1 MMTHFKFAAQA
12 VSVAAIMSGSAAW
25 ADVTAQQV
33 WDDWKANLT
42 VAGEAGVTIGSE
54 AMVDGVLTVTDVAF
68 DITSE
73 DTNVSG
79 NLAWITFTEQGDGTV
94 TVTTA
99 EEYPIVITVPNGD
112 GTSTT
117 INLALRHSSL
127 ELLVSGTP
135 DSLTYDMK
143 AKRYAIDL
151 DSINDGSSDIPATAS
166 LGMNNLAG
174 TYTVVTSDM
183 RALAYEI
190 TSASIDLAA
199 NVTNP
204 DDGSVLDLS
213 GEVADFASSVSML
226 MPLPGNT
233 TPETMM
239 ADGLAS
245 EGGYTFGETG
255 YDFSMTGPMG
265 DTTGT
270 AEAAGGSFAYVVSS
284 EAFGYSSAV
293 TGIAVNI
300 ASPMMPFPVT
310 VSLDDYG
317 LDFLMPMSQT
327 EAPADFALGVNLSA
341 LSVNEEVWAMLDPGA
356 ILPRDAATVLLD
368 LTGTATLFYDLAD
381 PAQAEA
387 IAMAEVPGEINSV
400 SLNALDIT
408 FGGAQ
413 VTGTGAFTF
422 DNSDMTTIPGMPL
435 PEGKVDVAIN
445 GANGLMDKLVQMGLL
460 PGDQVTMAR
469 MMMGMFAVPV
479 GDDQLTST
487 IEVTGGKILAN
498 GQPLN

>member
-1 MMTHFKFAAQA
+1 
-12 VSVAAIMSGSAAW
+12 
-25 ADVTAQQV
+25 
-33 WDDWKANLT
+33 
-42 VAGEAGVTIGSE
+42 
-54 AMVDGVLTVTDVAF
+54 
-68 DITSE
+68 
-73 DTNVSG
+73 
-79 NLAWITFTEQGDGTV
+79 
-94 TVTTA
+94 
-99 EEYPIVITVPNGD
+99 
-112 GTSTT
+112 
-117 INLALRHSSL
+117 
-127 ELLVSGTP
+127 
-135 DSLTYDMK
+135 
-143 AKRYAIDL
+143 
-151 DSINDGSSDIPATAS
+151 
-166 LGMNNLAG
+166 MNNLAG

-204 DDGSVLDLS
+204 DDGSIFDLS

-341 LSVNEEVWAMLDPGA
+341 LSMNEEVWAMLDPGA
-356 ILPRDAATVLLD
+356 ILPRDAATLLLD
-368 LTGTATLFYDLAD
+368 LTGTATLFYDLTD

-387 IAMAEVPGEINSV
+387 IAMAEVPGEINSI

-413 VTGTGAFTF
+413 VTGAGAFTF
-422 DNSDMTTIPGMPL
+422 DNSDMTTIPGVPL